1 LEFKE
6 CGGDKIMKKNI
17 GPVST
22 LSPIVIWMLSLF
34 LVPILLVL
42 LVSFFTRGEVGDIE
56 YILTLSNYSKL
67 IDARYV
73 KILFDSLV
81 IAIFTT
87 AFCLALGYPF
97 AYFVARSNKK
107 FRPILLL
114 LIILP
119 FWTNSLVRTY
129 AWIILLRTEGI
140 INTYLL
146 KLHFI
151 KEPLHMLYTEGSVLI
166 GMVYMMFPFMV
177 LPLYSSIEK
186 LDFSLLEAASD
197 LGASPFKSFLKIT
210 LPLTKPG
217 IMSGSILVFVPT
229 LGYFFIP
236 DLMGGS
242 KIMLISNLIK
252 NQFLSA
258 RNWPFGA
265 AVSIVLILI
274 MFAILF
280 IYSKLGGTKDKMEV
294 L

>member
-1 LEFKE
+1 
-6 CGGDKIMKKNI
+6 MKKNL
-17 GPVST
+17 GPIST

-81 IAIFTT
+81 IAVFTT

-97 AYFVARSNKK
+97 AYFVARSRNK

-151 KEPLHMLYTEGSVLI
+151 KEPLQMLYTEGSVLV

-186 LDFSLLEAASD
+186 LDFSLLEASSD
-197 LGASPFKSFLKIT
+197 LGASPFKSFLRIT
-210 LPLTKPG
+210 LPLTKSG

-265 AVSIVLILI
+265 AVSIILILI
-274 MFAILF
+274 MFVILF